1 MTPEIVELSDASSQ
15 QTPVYSLYNFRF
27 IISQCNLTGLIPL
40 EEAALQSHSTV
51 TEMDV
56 EPELNQNG
64 YIKATERALKFF
76 QDIDKSSVRK
86 LYHLYKPDFELFKYS
101 ISEFM

>member
-1 MTPEIVELSDASSQ
+1 M
-15 QTPVYSLYNFRF
+15 
-27 IISQCNLTGLIPL
+27 TGLIPL